1 MIPERVALVTDS
13 TAGLGAAEGAAL
25 GAFVVPLTLEVG
37 GTVYSDPGTLV
48 RPELSVMT
56 SEALAAQMLAGALPR
71 TSQGTPQDFARLY
84 EAALVEADR
93 VLCLPVA
100 STLSGTYAAAVRGAE
115 AFGGRIR
122 VVDTGLVSA
131 GLGAAVRQARAW
143 LNAGRDP
150 ESVAQALAQYGERVF
165 LRIVP
170 QDLRWLIA
178 GGRLS
183 RVAGAAAR
191 VLKVR
196 PIIRVEGGKVE
207 AAARV
212 RGFHA
217 ALREVVRAFPAGLE
231 AVVLHAGNPAD
242 ARWLAGELAL
252 RNVRVLG
259 TQEVEAVLLV
269 HAGPGT
275 VGVAGVPPVER

>member
-1 MIPERVALVTDS
+1 MIPECVALVTDS

-25 GAFVVPLTLEVG
+25 GVAVVPLTLEVG
-37 GTVYSDPGTLV
+37 GVVYSDPGTLV
-48 RPELSVMT
+48 RPGLSVMT
-56 SEALAAQMLAGALPR
+56 SGALAAQMLAGALPR
-71 TSQGTPQDFARLY
+71 TSQGTPQDFARQY
-84 EAALVEADR
+84 EASLQEAGR

-100 STLSGTYAAAVRGAE
+100 SALSGTYAAAVQAAR
-115 AFGGRIR
+115 AFAGRVR

-143 LNAGRDP
+143 LDAGRDL
-150 ESVAQALAQYGERVF
+150 EDVAQALTRYGERVF

-191 VLKVR
+191 VLSVR
-196 PIIRVEGGKVE
+196 PVIRVEGGKVE
-207 AAARV
+207 AVARV

-217 ALREVVRAFPAGLE
+217 ALRELARMFPEGRE

-252 RNVRVLG
+252 RNVRVRG